1 MIAAFGLN
9 IIVMNCN
16 FIISGCLLEELAS
29 HFQRFLAADGHIKR
43 RAGWFE
49 RRKPAVRRFPPATAS
64 ANPLASFDEERLGR
78 RNCLQGMRELLFLP
92 AHGAQLLASAASA
105 VHKSR

>member
-43 RAGWFE
+43 RAGSLE
-49 RRKPAVRRFPPATAS
+49 RQKPAARRFPPATAS
-64 ANPLASFDEERLGR
+64 TNPFAALCSGRLGG
-78 RNCLQGMRELLFLP
+78 RNRLRGMSELLFPP

-105 VHKSR
+105 VHKSG